1 MQTGKAPIVD
11 FNSYNFKY
19 KSQKDFSLFDINLSI
34 KKGEKIVIVGPSGS
48 GKSTLAKSL
57 NGQIPNSFDG
67 DILGQISIDGKDLK
81 SSSIFDLS
89 LSVGT
94 VLQDTD
100 GQFVGLTVAED
111 IAFSLEN
118 DCINKEEMEKIV
130 HKWAKELNISKL
142 LERKPKDLS
151 GGQKQAVSI
160 AGVLVSDVP
169 ILLLDEP
176 LANLDPKSGRA
187 TMKLVRDLAERL
199 GYTVVVIEH
208 RLEEALLLNPDRII
222 AVSDGRIVFDGSV
235 EDILKSDKLDQIGIR
250 KPLYIDA
257 LSYAGLDLKKYEQI
271 SKVDDLDLSKDDLE
285 ILTTWASKVKK
296 EKIVKSRE
304 KIIEIKNLDFAYSN
318 ENILEN
324 INLSINKGEIVSI
337 VGPNGAGKS
346 TLAKLMCGFIR
357 PNRGEILIDGIDSK
371 NLSIKE
377 IADKIAFVLQ
387 NPNSMIS
394 KTMIYDEVAFG
405 LRIRGLEEEEI
416 QKRVEEV
423 LKICGLYPFRNWPI
437 SALSYGQKRRVTIA
451 SILILNPDL
460 IILDEPTAGQ
470 DFSHYTAMMEFIRRL
485 NRDLS
490 LTILM
495 ISHDMHLIQEYTD
508 RALVVCDKKI
518 LADLSPAELFSR
530 EKLIDQSNLAPTS
543 LYKLGKKLEALSA
556 LDFIESFI
564 AYERRKKNG

>member
-257 LSYAGLDLKKYEQI
+257 LSYAGLDLKKYERI

-324 INLSINKGEIVSI
+324 INLTINKGEIVSI

>member
-222 AVSDGRIVFDGSV
+222 AVSDGRIVFDGCV

-257 LSYAGLDLKKYEQI
+257 LSYAGLDLKKYERI

-324 INLSINKGEIVSI
+324 INLTINKGEIVSI

>member
-222 AVSDGRIVFDGSV
+222 AVSDGRIVFDGCV

-257 LSYAGLDLKKYEQI
+257 LSYAGLDLKKYERI

-285 ILTTWASKVKK
+285 ILT
-296 EKIVKSRE
+296 
-304 KIIEIKNLDFAYSN
+304 
-318 ENILEN
+318 
-324 INLSINKGEIVSI
+324 
-337 VGPNGAGKS
+337 
-346 TLAKLMCGFIR
+346 
-357 PNRGEILIDGIDSK
+357 
-371 NLSIKE
+371 
-377 IADKIAFVLQ
+377 
-387 NPNSMIS
+387 
-394 KTMIYDEVAFG
+394 
-405 LRIRGLEEEEI
+405 
-416 QKRVEEV
+416 
-423 LKICGLYPFRNWPI
+423 
-437 SALSYGQKRRVTIA
+437 
-451 SILILNPDL
+451 
-460 IILDEPTAGQ
+460 
-470 DFSHYTAMMEFIRRL
+470 
-485 NRDLS
+485 LS
-490 LTILM
+490 LIH
-495 ISHDMHLIQEYTD
+495 I
-508 RALVVCDKKI
+508 
-518 LADLSPAELFSR
+518 
-530 EKLIDQSNLAPTS
+530 
-543 LYKLGKKLEALSA
+543 
-556 LDFIESFI
+556 
-564 AYERRKKNG
+564 

>member
-57 NGQIPNSFDG
+57 NGQIPNSFYG

-118 DCINKEEMEKIV
+118 DCVNKEEMEKIV

-257 LSYAGLDLKKYEQI
+257 LSYAGLDLKKYERI

-296 EKIVKSRE
+296 EKIAKSRE
-304 KIIEIKNLDFAYSN
+304 KIIEIRNLDFAYTN

-324 INLSINKGEIVSI
+324 INLTINKGEIISI

-357 PNRGEILIDGIDSK
+357 PNRGEILIDGKDSK

-451 SILILNPDL
+451 SILILNPEV

>member
-222 AVSDGRIVFDGSV
+222 AVSDGRIVFDGCV

-257 LSYAGLDLKKYEQI
+257 LSYAGLDLKKYAQI

-530 EKLIDQSNLAPTS
+530 EKLIDQSNLVPTS

>member
-235 EDILKSDKLDQIGIR
+235 DDLLKADKLDQIGVR

-257 LSYAGLDLKKYEQI
+257 LAYAGLDLKKYAKI
-271 SKVDDLDLSKDDLE
+271 SKVEDLDLSKEDLE
-285 ILTTWASKVKK
+285 TLTTWASKVKK
-296 EKIVKSRE
+296 EKIAKSRE
-304 KIIEIKNLDFAYSN
+304 KIIEIKNLDFAYTD

-324 INLSINKGEIVSI
+324 INLTINKGEIVSI

-357 PNRGEILIDGIDSK
+357 PNRGEILIDGKDSK

-451 SILILNPDL
+451 SILILNPEV

-508 RALVVCDKKI
+508 RALVVCDKQI
-518 LADLSPAELFSR
+518 IADLSPAELFSR

>member
-222 AVSDGRIVFDGSV
+222 AVSDGRIVFDGCV

-257 LSYAGLDLKKYEQI
+257 LSYAGLDLKKYERI

-324 INLSINKGEIVSI
+324 INLTINKGEIVSI

-405 LRIRGLEEEEI
+405 LRIRGPEEEEI

>member
-57 NGQIPNSFDG
+57 NRQIPNSFDG

-257 LSYAGLDLKKYEQI
+257 LSYAGLDLKKYERI

-296 EKIVKSRE
+296 EKIAKSRE
-304 KIIEIKNLDFAYSN
+304 KIIEIRNLDFAYTN

-324 INLSINKGEIVSI
+324 INLTINKGEIISI

-357 PNRGEILIDGIDSK
+357 PNRGEILIDGKDSK

-451 SILILNPDL
+451 SILILNPEV

>member
-222 AVSDGRIVFDGSV
+222 AVSDGRIVFDGCV

-257 LSYAGLDLKKYEQI
+257 LSYAGLDLKKYAQI

-324 INLSINKGEIVSI
+324 INLTINKGEIVSI

-416 QKRVEEV
+416 KKRVEEV

>member
-118 DCINKEEMEKIV
+118 DCVNKEEMEKIV

-235 EDILKSDKLDQIGIR
+235 DDLLKADKLDQIGVR

-257 LSYAGLDLKKYEQI
+257 LAYAGLDLKKYAKI
-271 SKVDDLDLSKDDLE
+271 SKVEDLDLSKEDLE
-285 ILTTWASKVKK
+285 TLTTWASKVKK
-296 EKIVKSRE
+296 EKIAKSRE
-304 KIIEIKNLDFAYSN
+304 KIIEIRNLDFAYTN

-324 INLSINKGEIVSI
+324 INLTINKGEIISI

-357 PNRGEILIDGIDSK
+357 PNRGEILIDGKDSK

-405 LRIRGLEEEEI
+405 LRIRGIEEEEI

-451 SILILNPDL
+451 SILILNPEV

-508 RALVVCDKKI
+508 RALVVCDKQI
-518 LADLSPAELFSR
+518 IADLSPAELFSR

>member
-81 SSSIFDLS
+81 SSPIFDLS

-118 DCINKEEMEKIV
+118 DCVNKEEMEKIV

-222 AVSDGRIVFDGSV
+222 AVSDGRIVFDGCV
-235 EDILKSDKLDQIGIR
+235 EDLLKADKLDQIGVR

-257 LSYAGLDLKKYEQI
+257 LAYAGLDLKKYAKI
-271 SKVDDLDLSKDDLE
+271 SKVEDLDLSKEDLE
-285 ILTTWASKVKK
+285 ILTTWASNVKK
-296 EKIVKSRE
+296 EKIAKSRE
-304 KIIEIKNLDFAYSN
+304 KIIEIKNLDFAYTD

-324 INLSINKGEIVSI
+324 INLTINKGEIVSI

-357 PNRGEILIDGIDSK
+357 PNNGEILIDGKDSK

>member
-222 AVSDGRIVFDGSV
+222 AVSDGRIVFDGCV

-257 LSYAGLDLKKYEQI
+257 LSYAGLDLKKYERI

-451 SILILNPDL
+451 SILILNPEV

>member
-118 DCINKEEMEKIV
+118 DCVNKEEMEKIV

-222 AVSDGRIVFDGSV
+222 AVSDGRIVFDGCV
-235 EDILKSDKLDQIGIR
+235 DDLLKADKLDQIGVR

-257 LSYAGLDLKKYEQI
+257 LSYAGLDLKKYAKI
-271 SKVDDLDLSKDDLE
+271 SKVEDLDLSKEDLE

-296 EKIVKSRE
+296 EKIAKSRE
-304 KIIEIKNLDFAYSN
+304 KIIEIRNLDFAYTN

-324 INLSINKGEIVSI
+324 INLTINKGEIISI

-357 PNRGEILIDGIDSK
+357 PNRGEILIDGKDSK

-543 LYKLGKKLEALSA
+543 LYKLGKKLEDLSA